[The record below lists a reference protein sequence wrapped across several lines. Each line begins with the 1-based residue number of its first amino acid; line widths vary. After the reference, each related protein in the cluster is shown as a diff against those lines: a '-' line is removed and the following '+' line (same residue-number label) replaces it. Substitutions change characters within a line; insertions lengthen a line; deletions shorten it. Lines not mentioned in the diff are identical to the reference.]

1 MFGAGSKK
9 LRFPE
14 KKWKTIFAENALTDE
29 IWAIV
34 KCIVLVF
41 GQTDHHLHPL
51 TLRKIDNAANT
62 NYPKIWKV
70 RNNRLIEKLQL
81 KYDNYIKKTP
91 TFENS

>member
-34 KCIVLVF
+34 KCIV
-41 GQTDHHLHPL
+41 LHPL